1 MTTPAFWRATIERAL
16 RTAAQTLIA
25 VLALDSTGLTDVDW
39 GPGLA
44 LAGSAALLA
53 VLTAIASAGVG
64 PAGPWLTETPDLQ
77 APVNVRL
84 RLDKTALHDE
94 LTEAI
99 GRARDEATGTA
110 RRDLPRDV

>member
-1 MTTPAFWRATIERAL
+1 MTTPAFWRAALERAV
-16 RTAAQTLIA
+16 RTFAQTLVA

-64 PAGPWLTETPDLQ
+64 PSGPGLTE
-77 APVNVRL
+77 R
-84 RLDKTALHDE
+84 TAS
-94 LTEAI
+94 
-99 GRARDEATGTA
+99 RDE
-110 RRDLPRDV
+110 DLPRWDAA